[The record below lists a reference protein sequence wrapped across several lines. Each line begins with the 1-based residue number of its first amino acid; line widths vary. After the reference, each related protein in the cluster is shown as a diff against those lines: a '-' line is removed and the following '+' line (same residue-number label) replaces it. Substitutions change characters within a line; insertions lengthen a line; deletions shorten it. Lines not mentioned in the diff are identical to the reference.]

1 MGPADLNIEQAR
13 RGTVLH
19 RGLDGFIVRD
29 QEGVVVFVGTAPV
42 RIGGGGEVSKAHGH
56 VENVLEGLFGGVRAG

>member
-1 MGPADLNIEQAR
+1 MGPADLDIEQAR

-19 RGLDGFIVRD
+19 RGLDGFVARD
-29 QEGVVVFVGTAPV
+29 QEGVVVFVGAAPV

-56 VENVLEGLFGGVRAG
+56 VENVFEALVGRLKVD